1 MIDDDLKEQLRRW
14 GYATV
19 TRYAAND
26 DGPSLGDSV
35 LVHVREMGAG
45 PKQQARDDRDLVKRD
60 GDARLRHM
68 ARYAGIKGLTKLPAW
83 SCDPIRARN
92 DADRPHTRHA
102 VVDIGI
108 PDDLRW
114 VDRAL
119 ASMARTHLLRSIIVR
134 TEFTV
139 SASRT
144 VKARM
149 ACDAYEREMAKRLGI
164 ALPPKSEEAEEVLTV
179 RQYRYELGL
188 ALEWMRGKLA
198 A

>member
-1 MIDDDLKEQLRRW
+1 MIDDELKAQLKRW

-19 TRYAAND
+19 TRFAAND
-26 DGPSLGDSV
+26 DGPSMGDSV
-35 LVHVREMGAG
+35 LVSVREMGAG

-68 ARYAGIKGLTKLPAW
+68 ARYAGVQGLTKLPSW

-114 VDRAL
+114 IESAVAVMSRQFPIRAAVLREEFCETGTQRAKAARVAARYGGKLSVWLYRREL
-119 ASMARTHLLRSIIVR
+119 AM
-134 TEFTV
+134 
-139 SASRT
+139 
-144 VKARM
+144 
-149 ACDAYEREMAKRLGI
+149 G
-164 ALPPKSEEAEEVLTV
+164 
-179 RQYRYELGL
+179 
-188 ALEWMRGKLA
+188 LEWLRMRGA

>member
-1 MIDDDLKEQLRRW
+1 MMIDDELKAQLKRW

-19 TRYAAND
+19 TRFAAND
-26 DGPSLGDSV
+26 DGPSMGDSV
-35 LVHVREMGAG
+35 LVSVREMGAG
-45 PKQQARDDRDLVKRD
+45 PKQQAKDDRDLVKRD

-68 ARYAGIKGLTKLPAW
+68 ARYAGVQGLTKLPSW

-114 VDRAL
+114 IERAVFKLEQHFPMRAL
-119 ASMARTHLLRSIIVR
+119 IIREEFCGTGTQRMKAARV
-134 TEFTV
+134 
-139 SASRT
+139 A
-144 VKARM
+144 
-149 ACDAYEREMAKRLGI
+149 AKYQGT
-164 ALPPKSEEAEEVLTV
+164 LTV
-179 RQYRYELGL
+179 RQYRYELNL